1 MRRAAG
7 AALRERGRPR
17 KPCGGGPRDAKRR
30 KDQTTACAQSLRS
43 GGTAS
48 GAGGSFAFVLPRPC
62 FAQGKCVQFEALS
75 RAGNRAITVARQ
87 RQNFAG
93 FPRDAASGP
102 NFFYGRRPP
111 CRDSTTSESLSEC
124 QQAGYDCGGPVSS
137 AGADSR
143 GNRICE
149 MVAEPFWYN
158 ACGTSTSASSDIR
171 SSLEVGLA
179 RRGASPAALPVDAL
193 PVAEEAAGG
202 AVLRQRGAPDDTAR
216 ALFDGT
222 VRVLAAHPR
231 AHPAG
236 PHGIDEDA
244 VVL

>member
-1 MRRAAG
+1 MGHAARRGAWSLRPRRDGSDPSGPTAERSRRWKPAAWEPSMRRAAG
-7 AALRERGRPR
+7 AALRERGRPG

-87 RQNFAG
+87 RRSFAG

-143 GNRICE
+143 GNRICGWLRN
-149 MVAEPFWYN
+149 PF
-158 ACGTSTSASSDIR
+158 GTT
-171 SSLEVGLA
+171 
-179 RRGASPAALPVDAL
+179 PAAP
-193 PVAEEAAGG
+193 
-202 AVLRQRGAPDDTAR
+202 AR
-216 ALFDGT
+216 A
-222 VRVLAAHPR
+222 R
-231 AHPAG
+231 PAT
-236 PHGIDEDA
+236 
-244 VVL
+244 

>member
-7 AALRERGRPR
+7 AALRERRRPG

-87 RQNFAG
+87 RRNFAG
-93 FPRDAASGP
+93 FPRDAASGQ

-143 GNRICE
+143 AIASVRWLQN
-149 MVAEPFWYN
+149 PF
-158 ACGTSTSASSDIR
+158 GTTPAAPARARSDIR
-171 SSLEVGLA
+171 SSLEVGVA